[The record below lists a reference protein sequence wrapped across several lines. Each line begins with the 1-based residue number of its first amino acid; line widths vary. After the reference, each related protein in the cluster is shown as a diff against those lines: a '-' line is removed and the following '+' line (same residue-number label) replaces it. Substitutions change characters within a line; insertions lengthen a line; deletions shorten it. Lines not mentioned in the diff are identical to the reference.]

1 MKAGI
6 TGFFPCLGR
15 VLYRD
20 ARQNYIH
27 NLQPGLQ
34 PSRQENS
41 PGSVSEAV
49 LDHQIKE
56 SSS

>member
-6 TGFFPCLGR
+6 TGFFPCSGR

-20 ARQNYIH
+20 GRQNYIH
-27 NLQPGLQ
+27 NLQPGWQ

-49 LDHQIKE
+49 FDR
-56 SSS
+56 